1 MYERDFAILHP
12 HVPVLCQE
20 PCHWGNVCYYAV
32 TDNSRSF
39 CSYFLI

>member
-12 HVPVLCQE
+12 HVPVLCQG

-32 TDNSRSF
+32 TIQKVF
-39 CSYFLI
+39 VHTF